1 MPEGAPA
8 QLVARAAA
16 GPESPPRLAD
26 VCRRVLL
33 TRIAQAWGRAEALDE
48 DGAIAEFRSPVR
60 ALGAALRIQNDLAD
74 LNRDL
79 PPERRRLFRIGVAIG
94 GAAAHCARAEPG
106 GICADD
112 GVLAAA
118 AGRLDMEST
127 DLGPLRRR
135 FARAGARRG
144 EHVEGPRVPLQ
155 AVDHPGSPPLEPD
168 RGQRAGRRARR
179 RHGDRRAAALTALTA
194 APRAV

>member
-1 MPEGAPA
+1 MSEGAPA

-79 PPERRRLFRIGVAIG
+79 PPERRRLFRIGVALG

-127 DLGPLRRR
+127 DLGPLR
-135 FARAGARRG
+135 AGSQVRAHAVASTLKG
-144 EHVEGPRVPLQ
+144 RVFRYKQWTTP
-155 AVDHPGSPPLEPD
+155 
-168 RGQRAGRRARR
+168 GRRRLSLIVAS
-179 RHGDRRAAALTALTA
+179 ALVAALIVAMATDM
-194 APRAV
+194 PRP